1 MRAVTPAW
9 HEFAMQL
16 NFSGGLAPYFAC
28 HAVVRSSGGSREIEF
43 THDGERWLAKLY
55 YQSSG
60 IAHPGRR
67 LPTGTEWDLDTVRE
81 FRVKVMRHPS
91 EDGPGQQSFNAHL
104 RPRWQGMQV
113 ERSDGET
120 QELSL
125 PPGMTEG
132 VNVRVNG
139 SNIRPTHYL
148 PLLRDAAR
156 ALDVNPDYSTDPDT
170 SSTVRDAERYVRLL
184 EDASGP
190 VHARDGPIAK
200 LGHLLENDRSGY
212 RKVVQNDTDGE
223 GNDVPGYYHTAT
235 LGPGRVAEAWP
246 NHELPK
252 EIKHYRARHADSLD
266 EDNPLR
272 HPKVGASYQVNR
284 WDESL
289 GVTDED
295 LVQLEQELDE
305 ALHSILRDAG
315 VPLVP
320 PGGDGAPPYQPDPYF
335 PAEIGEHV
343 EPPKLNLTELESE
356 QEHVVIRE
364 LAKTGGVSPV
374 EGEVIEYLL
383 ADGGTASA
391 ADIAEEHGRHVGS
404 VRRAL
409 RRMDDLIDRKYGEV
423 ALASNHVAEMLHSA
437 VAELRDASTRLSE
450 ATGEALVSAT
460 RGLDETT
467 SALRTW
473 LAKHDCETES
483 RGEAIKKL
491 RLGEVEA
498 LGRTGYAD
506 AQRKLKKGLSY
517 WTDAGRDPAYFKNAK
532 VLFRR
537 SDRRSTQVMDAA
549 RLLELREHV

>member
-1 MRAVTPAW
+1 
-9 HEFAMQL
+9 MQL
-16 NFSGGLAPYFAC
+16 NFSGGLDPYFAA
-28 HAVVRSSGGSREIEF
+28 HAVVRASGGSRKIEF
-43 THDGERWLAKLY
+43 SHDGETWLAKLY

-60 IAHPGRR
+60 IQHPGVR

-81 FRVKVMRHPS
+81 FRVKVMRRGD
-91 EDGPGQQSFNAHL
+91 EDEPGQQSFNAHL
-104 RPRWQGMQV
+104 RPRWKGMRV

-120 QELSL
+120 QELAL
-125 PPGMTEG
+125 PPGMREG
-132 VNVRVNG
+132 VNIHVTG
-139 SNIRPTHYL
+139 SNIRPTRYL
-148 PLLRDAAR
+148 PLLRAAAR
-156 ALDVNPDYSTDPDT
+156 ALDLNPDYFTKPDN

-184 EDASGP
+184 EDSSGP

-223 GNDVPGYYHTAT
+223 GNDVPGYYHTVT
-235 LGPGRVAEAWP
+235 LGPGRVSEAWP

-252 EIKHYRARHADSLD
+252 EIKHYRVRHAESLD

-284 WDESL
+284 WDGSL
-289 GVTDED
+289 GVTDDD
-295 LVQLEQELDE
+295 LARLERELDE
-305 ALHSILRDAG
+305 AVHSVLREAG
-315 VPLVP
+315 IPLDP
-320 PGGDGAPPYQPDPYF
+320 PGGDGSPPYQPDPYF
-335 PAEIGEHV
+335 PATIGEHV
-343 EPPKLNLTELESE
+343 EPPKLNLAELESE

-383 ADGGTASA
+383 ADGGTSSA

-409 RRMDDLIDRKYGEV
+409 RRMDDLIDRQYGEV
-423 ALASNHVAEMLHSA
+423 ALASNHIAEMLHSA
-437 VAELRDASTRLSE
+437 VSELRDASSRLSE
-450 ATGEALVSAT
+450 ATGEALLSAT

-473 LAKHDCETES
+473 LAAHDCETDS
-483 RGEAIKKL
+483 RGQAVKKL
-491 RLGEVEA
+491 RLGEFDPA
-498 LGRTGYAD
+498 GKYGYAEVISEL
-506 AQRKLKKGLSY
+506 RKGLRY
-517 WTDAGRDPAYFKNAK
+517 WTDAGRDPAAFKHAT

-537 SDRRSTQVMDAA
+537 TDRRKRQAIDAA
-549 RLLELREHV
+549 QLLELRGG